1 MGSVCCDLHVTG
13 GGTDQQSDS
22 RDDGLA
28 ERGTGGLGHVGGNQ
42 VLDLVHYGVYWK
54 SKRCSYLLIYMPVID
69 LHVFV
74 LYTYMNIES
83 YACIYMLI
91 HYFELFMH

>member
-13 GGTDQQSDS
+13 SGTDQESDS

-42 VLDLVHYGVYWK
+42 VLDLVHYGVY
-54 SKRCSYLLIYMPVID
+54 
-69 LHVFV
+69 
-74 LYTYMNIES
+74 
-83 YACIYMLI
+83 
-91 HYFELFMH
+91 